1 MTDAALLIAAML
13 ITASMIAVGLY
24 RVFAGPTV
32 FDRLVAIALLSV
44 NGVILLVF
52 IGFAFDRP
60 SLFLDIALAFALLAF
75 LLPIAL
81 GRYFED
87 RDDGTSSD
95 GAPSIRAR
103 PRPLGIVPH
112 GLFAERGHRLQE
124 LEARRRAVG
133 ASPMRDRCADG
144 PDSPDPTDDPGIGG
158 PSTGGPSTGDPST
171 GGPSTGDPSTGD
183 PSTGDPSTGDADPTD
198 AGSTARRPNPDD
210 APGTGGGA

>member
-1 MTDAALLIAAML
+1 MTDTALLIGAML
-13 ITASMIAVGLY
+13 VTASMIAVGLY

-95 GAPSIRAR
+95 GAPSIRSR
-103 PRPLGIVPH
+103 PSPLGIIPH
-112 GLFAERGHRLQE
+112 GLFAERGRRLQE
-124 LEARRRAVG
+124 QEAARRAVG
-133 ASPMRDRCADG
+133 TSPRRDRSAAPPRSGGTDATDR
-144 PDSPDPTDDPGIGG
+144 PESDTDSDTKGTDRDSTDPTNQ
-158 PSTGGPSTGDPST
+158 T
-171 GGPSTGDPSTGD
+171 
-183 PSTGDPSTGDADPTD
+183 
-198 AGSTARRPNPDD
+198 NP
-210 APGTGGGA
+210 GGGA